1 MYIIAIGT
9 GGIKPNV
16 STLGADQFDIRYKQ
30 DRKEKQSYFNYF
42 YWSINLGALLSYTII
57 AYICQYGISFL
68 GGQNYGFLIGYS
80 IPTIMM
86 FIAIIVFISG
96 SSRYKIVKVNNN
108 MINLMINIMYYAC
121 ISYMK
126 ACYKYICSHVYS
138 LYTTYILSRPQ
149 HHQQQR
155 YEQPTDTT
163 TSSTT
168 NTTTTNN
175 TNNNNIHI
183 QSTYNFTTTTPTTL
197 HSEERGHNSDLPPIP
212 AHFLDRA
219 KLVYGGKYTNKQVNI
234 IKLIINILPILLS
247 LIPYWAVYSQMNTIY
262 QNQGCQMY
270 MYIDI
275 YVYTI
280 QIPVS
285 TLNIFDT
292 LSILV
297 LLPIFDLYIYPY
309 YNSIL
314 LYYNLPSLTMLYKIG
329 CGYVCILLAMLVAA
343 YIEYIRIYYA
353 PTEKYYTDIYSPT
366 ATSNTTSTGVD
377 RVDISPCINLNDYNP
392 YLYLQYINGI
402 STYKPTYCHLIPNCT
417 PSNTTSTT
425 TLSSTNQ
432 HPMTSS
438 SPESL
443 IYSSSSLSSYYN
455 TTASFSPSSY
465 HSSIN
470 QHNQPLS
477 YTYNTNNILY
487 NSSNNCSDIT
497 CIQCSYIPQMS
508 RLSIL
513 YQIPQYTLIGMYSNI
528 CIYCTN
534 IHNIYCH
541 IHIHIHR
548 YTYYYILLV
557 HT

>member
-16 STLGADQFDIRYKQ
+16 STLGADQFDMRYKQ

-329 CGYVCILLAMLVAA
+329 CGYICILLAMLVAA

-353 PTEKYYTDIYSPT
+353 PTEKYYTDIYT
-366 ATSNTTSTGVD
+366 TTTSNTTSTGGTGVD
-377 RVDISPCINLNDYNP
+377 RVNISPCINLNDYNP
-392 YLYLQYINGI
+392 YLYLQYIHGV

-417 PSNTTSTT
+417 PSNTTSF
-425 TLSSTNQ
+425 
-432 HPMTSS
+432 P
-438 SPESL
+438 P
-443 IYSSSSLSSYYN
+443 SSSSY
-455 TTASFSPSSY
+455 
-465 HSSIN
+465 SSIN
-470 QHNQPLS
+470 QHNQPHL
-477 YTYNTNNILY
+477 YTYNNINSNNILY
-487 NSSNNCSDIT
+487 SKHNSNSSDIT

-508 RLSIL
+508 RLNIL
-513 YQIPQYTLIGMYSNI
+513 YQIPQYTLIGIVIYMY
-528 CIYCTN
+528 
-534 IHNIYCH
+534 
-541 IHIHIHR
+541 
-548 YTYYYILLV
+548 V
-557 HT
+557 

>member
-30 DRKEKQSYFNYF
+30 DRKEKESYFNYF

-68 GGQNYGFLIGYS
+68 GGQNYGFLIGYC

-108 MINLMINIMYYAC
+108 MINLMFNIIYYSC
-121 ISYMK
+121 ISYIK
-126 ACYKYICSHVYS
+126 ACYKYIYT

-149 HHQQQR
+149 YHQQQS
-155 YEQPTDTT
+155 YEQPINTT
-163 TSSTT
+163 TS
-168 NTTTTNN
+168 TTTSNN
-175 TNNNNIHI
+175 NNINNNIHI
-183 QSTYNFTTTTPTTL
+183 QSTYNFTTTLTTDTNNTTTF
-197 HSEERGHNSDLPPIP
+197 HSEEKGHNSDLTIVP

-219 KLVYGGKYTNKQVNI
+219 MITYGGIYTNKQVNI

-275 YVYTI
+275 YVYKI
-280 QIPVS
+280 HIPVS

-292 LSILV
+292 LSILI

-314 LYYNLPSLTMLYKIG
+314 LYYNLPPLTMLYKIG
-329 CGYVCILLAMLVAA
+329 CGYICILLAMLVAA

-353 PTEKYYTDIYSPT
+353 PTEKYYTD
-366 ATSNTTSTGVD
+366 
-377 RVDISPCINLNDYNP
+377 
-392 YLYLQYINGI
+392 
-402 STYKPTYCHLIPNCT
+402 
-417 PSNTTSTT
+417 
-425 TLSSTNQ
+425 
-432 HPMTSS
+432 M
-438 SPESL
+438 
-443 IYSSSSLSSYYN
+443 
-455 TTASFSPSSY
+455 
-465 HSSIN
+465 
-470 QHNQPLS
+470 
-477 YTYNTNNILY
+477 
-487 NSSNNCSDIT
+487 
-497 CIQCSYIPQMS
+497 
-508 RLSIL
+508 
-513 YQIPQYTLIGMYSNI
+513 
-528 CIYCTN
+528 
-534 IHNIYCH
+534 
-541 IHIHIHR
+541 
-548 YTYYYILLV
+548 
-557 HT
+557 

>member
-30 DRKEKQSYFNYF
+30 DRKEKESYFNYF
-42 YWSINLGALLSYTII
+42 YWSINLGALLSYTVI

-108 MINLMINIMYYAC
+108 MINLIFNIIYYSC
-121 ISYMK
+121 ISYIK
-126 ACYKYICSHVYS
+126 ACYKYIYT
-138 LYTTYILSRPQ
+138 LYTTYILSHPR
-149 HHQQQR
+149 HHTQSRQR
-155 YEQPTDTT
+155 YEQPIDTT
-163 TSSTT
+163 TTT
-168 NTTTTNN
+168 TSTTTT
-175 TNNNNIHI
+175 TTSNNNNAHI
-183 QSTYNFTTTTPTTL
+183 QSTYNFTITTTTPH
-197 HSEERGHNSDLPPIP
+197 HSEEKGHNSDLLPLVP

-219 KLVYGGKYTNKQVNI
+219 KLIYGGKYTNKQVNI
-234 IKLIINILPILLS
+234 IKLIINIIPILLS

-275 YVYTI
+275 YVYKI
-280 QIPVS
+280 HIPVS

-292 LSILV
+292 LSILI

-314 LYYNLPSLTMLYKIG
+314 LYYNLPPLTMLYKIG

-353 PTEKYYTDIYSPT
+353 PTEKYYTDIY
-366 ATSNTTSTGVD
+366 TSSTTTSTGGTGVD
-377 RVDISPCINLNDYNP
+377 RVNISPCINLNDYNP
-392 YLYLQYINGI
+392 YLYLQYIHGV
-402 STYKPTYCHLIPNCT
+402 STYKPTYCHIIPNCT
-417 PSNTTSTT
+417 PSKTT
-425 TLSSTNQ
+425 
-432 HPMTSS
+432 
-438 SPESL
+438 
-443 IYSSSSLSSYYN
+443 
-455 TTASFSPSSY
+455 SFSPSSSY
-465 HSSIN
+465 SST
-470 QHNQPLS
+470 NQPNLHS
-477 YTYNTNNILY
+477 D
-487 NSSNNCSDIT
+487 SSDIT

-508 RLSIL
+508 RLNIL
-513 YQIPQYTLIGMYSNI
+513 YQIPQYTLIGMY
-528 CIYCTN
+528 CVIY
-534 IHNIYCH
+534 
-541 IHIHIHR
+541 
-548 YTYYYILLV
+548 V
-557 HT
+557 

>member
-30 DRKEKQSYFNYF
+30 DRKEKESYFNYF
-42 YWSINLGALLSYTII
+42 YWSINLGAFLSYTII

-68 GGQNYGFLIGYS
+68 GGQNYGFLIGYC

-96 SSRYKIVKVNNN
+96 SSKYKIVKVNNN
-108 MINLMINIMYYAC
+108 MINLMFNIIYYSC
-121 ISYMK
+121 ISYIK
-126 ACYKYICSHVYS
+126 SCYTCIHSHIYS
-138 LYTTYILSRPQ
+138 LYTTYILSHPQ
-149 HHQQQR
+149 RHQHQSQQQR
-155 YEQPTDTT
+155 YEQPLDTST
-163 TSSTT
+163 STT
-168 NTTTTNN
+168 NNSN
-175 TNNNNIHI
+175 NNNNIHI
-183 QSTYNFTTTTPTTL
+183 QSTYNFTPTTTT
-197 HSEERGHNSDLPPIP
+197 HHIEEKGHNSDHLPPIP

-219 KLVYGGKYTNKQVNI
+219 KVTYGCKYTNKQVNI

-270 MYIDI
+270 MYINI
-275 YVYTI
+275 YVYKV

-314 LYYNLPSLTMLYKIG
+314 LYYNQPPLTMLFKIG

-353 PTEKYYTDIYSPT
+353 PTEKYYTDIYT
-366 ATSNTTSTGVD
+366 TTTSTTTSTGGNGVD
-377 RVDISPCINLNDYNP
+377 RLNVSPCINLNDYNP

-417 PSNTTSTT
+417 PSNTTSYTV
-425 TLSSTNQ
+425 LSSTNQ
-432 HPMTSS
+432 HHQSHS
-438 SPESL
+438 
-443 IYSSSSLSSYYN
+443 YN
-455 TTASFSPSSY
+455 TTNNIIYS
-465 HSSIN
+465 
-470 QHNQPLS
+470 
-477 YTYNTNNILY
+477 NNILY
-487 NSSNNCSDIT
+487 SNSSDIS

-513 YQIPQYTLIGMYSNI
+513 YQIPQYTLIGMY
-528 CIYCTN
+528 CI
-534 IHNIYCH
+534 IY
-541 IHIHIHR
+541 I
-548 YTYYYILLV
+548 
-557 HT
+557 